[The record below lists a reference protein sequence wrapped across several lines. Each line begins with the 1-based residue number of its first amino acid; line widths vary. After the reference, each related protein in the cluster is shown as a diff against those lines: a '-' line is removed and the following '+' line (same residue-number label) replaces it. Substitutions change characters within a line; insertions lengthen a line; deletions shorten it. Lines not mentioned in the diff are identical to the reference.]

1 MSLKEQDRESLVVLG
16 LEKSYKML
24 EEMSWLAEKGCWSLA
39 VNRLYYALFHAVRA
53 LLISDAHP
61 VGTHRGVVVQFN
73 LYYIKTGL
81 FDKQDGKL
89 YSRLQQLR
97 DEGDYNCVIDVEQ
110 EDVEDKIEPTRQL
123 IDRIKQYIADNHK

>member
-24 EEMSWLAEKGCWSLA
+24 DEMSWLAEKGSWSLA
-39 VNRLYYALFHAVRA
+39 ANRLYYALFHAVRA

-61 VGTHRGVVVQFN
+61 VGTHRGAVIQFN

-81 FDKQDGKL
+81 FDTHL
-89 YSRLQQLR
+89 FFINLQISVSVRTYRNMELSF
-97 DEGDYNCVIDVEQ
+97 
-110 EDVEDKIEPTRQL
+110 
-123 IDRIKQYIADNHK
+123 